1 MAYTERKRENNRK
14 WDQANLDRIS
24 VAAPKGT
31 KQRIQA
37 AADAEGESINQ
48 YIIGAIEDRLS
59 AWESQDS
66 KEDD

>member
-24 VAAPKGT
+24 VAAQKGT

-37 AADAEGESINQ
+37 AADAAGESINQ
-48 YIIGAIEDRLS
+48 YIIGAIEDRLG
-59 AWESQDS
+59 AWERQNQQG
-66 KEDD
+66 EP